1 MFLGDRGSCYAEGC
15 GCSCSFARVLPLF
28 CCCSPSPSC
37 QLLARREP
45 RLLLSFGICC
55 FFKLDTR
62 PADTKIVTSPTR
74 LWKSSL
80 ANSRPWDSSVPYL
93 SFSLQTLETHRV
105 SWGDCPSPTQ
115 VSILMQFF
123 ASFPTLAPCKPLPKC
138 LASRHRVEKGIQQE
152 TAVSR
157 QCLS

>member
-1 MFLGDRGSCYAEGC
+1 MQRVAAAAAASRVFFLFFVVAPPRPRVSC
-15 GCSCSFARVLPLF
+15 
-28 CCCSPSPSC
+28 
-37 QLLARREP
+37 LLAANHACCYP
-45 RLLLSFGICC
+45 SASAVFLSS
-55 FFKLDTR
+55 TQS

-80 ANSRPWDSSVPYL
+80 ANSRPWYSSVPYL